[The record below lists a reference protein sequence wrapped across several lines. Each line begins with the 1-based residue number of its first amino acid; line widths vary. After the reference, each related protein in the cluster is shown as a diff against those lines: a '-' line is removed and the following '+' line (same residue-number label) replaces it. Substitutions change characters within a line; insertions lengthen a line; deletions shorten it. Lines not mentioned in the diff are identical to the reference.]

1 VFDVEGKYYDPDTD
15 MYLTYDQWKAF
26 DPELPIKESEQS
38 DVKVILDKHNITSV
52 DDIEYG
58 SKAYEELFSYYMDS
72 GEMPYGTMKAR
83 DGDPDQWIAD
93 RVSDLG
99 LIREDA
105 GDDGYSW
112 NCKKCGTAN
121 EFRMTPQE
129 QQEYIDDWEKDNQDL
144 VADGETGE
152 SALDWVLTTIGQE
165 SEMHIGSK
173 CKKCGTVAVDTVV
186 GEKADNS
193 TDLMKQYK
201 DNEHNNYHSENNL
214 LLAKAFGTPKEVKM
228 VELVLAKNKKQ
239 GYTDTMDSEWMYH
252 NIHKKYYPE
261 LVKGK
266 LKEVYGSI
274 GEGESDQGFSGKE
287 RNFIHDLCMMHDGVK
302 RDPAGLKYL
311 GTSETWDE
319 GNCLS
324 DKGKLTTLMLWANKN
339 KDAVEKRFSRMF
351 NNYSNKDEK
360 GKVTASDGNQ
370 MLNDITSKI
379 GGIGEQTVKGPRG
392 HLRSIVADDLNEI
405 DCWDGYKKD
414 GTKPGTGK
422 NKGKRVNNC
431 VKEEDVTVDNAGNI
445 AGYLA
450 TIDEYVE
457 MLADAN
463 SHYDRD
469 EAMDSHTVKEIA
481 YRIQNAVDDIRMREL
496 GLKPS
501 NIRSKFN
508 EDEVNEEHDIGLL
521 KAVARQME
529 ADAHK
534 GDYTAIEELL
544 QNISTE
550 ELKAFLSDHR
560 DIDFSEEE
568 LNELGFSAPVGAAG
582 KTSGYAPPSTHTIS
596 SRSSLSAKQ
605 KRDGSQSEIF
615 TQYAD
620 NFQHDGADR
629 GRSTMSDVSIQK
641 YDADGKMTKNDSYNR
656 FVMPGGAGIDTTNG
670 VTKNIQMKGPQSWAY
685 DKPKLPRI
693 KREGKYV
700 SDAQRKAVH
709 ASKAEKK

>member
-1 VFDVEGKYYDPDTD
+1 MKATDFNLKKFYLKEDLKEGWSKLPNIDREKYQPRDGLEGPIMTRSGKVVYYDNVEGKYYDPDTD

-274 GEGESDQGFSGKE
+274 GEEASDQGFSGKE
-287 RNFIHDLCMMHDGVK
+287 KNFIHDLCMMHDGVK

-311 GTSETWDE
+311 GTSETWNE
-319 GNCLS
+319 GNVLS
-324 DKGKLTTLMLWANKN
+324 DKGKLTTLMLWVKKN
-339 KDAVEKRFSRMF
+339 KDAVEKRFSRKF
-351 NNYSNKDEK
+351 GNYSNRDEN

-370 MLNDITSKI
+370 MLNDIINKI
-379 GGIGEQTVKGPRG
+379 GSIGEQTVKGPRG
-392 HLRSIVADDLNEI
+392 HLSSIVADDLNEI
-405 DCWDGYKKD
+405 DCWDGYRKD

-431 VKEEDVTVDNAGNI
+431 VKEAGGYYTQPVYDMIKQHGYPKVMHKLLTSLHADVIQDFLNRVDLDEANLNESGSDESVKN
-445 AGYLA
+445 
-450 TIDEYVE
+450 IDEILVKMGAE
-457 MLADAN
+457 APSDIIADIM
-463 SHYDRD
+463 HW
-469 EAMDSHTVKEIA
+469 I
-481 YRIQNAVDDIRMREL
+481 
-496 GLKPS
+496 
-501 NIRSKFN
+501 
-508 EDEVNEEHDIGLL
+508 
-521 KAVARQME
+521 
-529 ADAHK
+529 DAHP
-534 GDYTAIEELL
+534 GENLEDLIRQANGYYNDEL
-544 QNISTE
+544 E
-550 ELKAFLSDHR
+550 
-560 DIDFSEEE
+560 
-568 LNELGFSAPVGAAG
+568 
-582 KTSGYAPPSTHTIS
+582 
-596 SRSSLSAKQ
+596 
-605 KRDGSQSEIF
+605 
-615 TQYAD
+615 
-620 NFQHDGADR
+620 
-629 GRSTMSDVSIQK
+629 
-641 YDADGKMTKNDSYNR
+641 
-656 FVMPGGAGIDTTNG
+656 
-670 VTKNIQMKGPQSWAY
+670 
-685 DKPKLPRI
+685 
-693 KREGKYV
+693 EGKYV